1 MTPENRRRIVSAVI
15 LLLAG
20 GLIALALLRPRP
32 EDAPF
37 EEAPAP
43 KETTTETVA
52 DASSEA
58 ADGVTPTEPATEPAT
73 EPVANSAEPESEQPS
88 TSVQDEKADESG
100 VEPEPEPTPS
110 ESEPASEAPP
120 ATQAELVAR
129 APSGATTSP
138 KPLGGLDPTK
148 HRFQISF
155 SGSSAGIDEVVFSDF
170 WTEAAYARA
179 ATRHLKS
186 GGETP
191 MPPES
196 ERYTLRSTRYG
207 DDVIPLLAARSVE
220 IDGIRI
226 SLFGP
231 IWTEIEPGHFHT
243 EIVDQDGT
251 PQFRI
256 ERKFILPPNGY
267 DLTIQQKVEHLG
279 DGDSAQVRWIQYGP
293 GDLDRDR
300 GSFIEVRRFH
310 FGYLLPVDRD
320 PNQDNVTANG
330 QLYERTA
337 ILDRIGE
344 WYGLPASSRT
354 SSLLNLW
361 PNEDS
366 LEQSLSLSW
375 FGSTNRYFTLCV
387 HAIFDPPDQT
397 NRLVTG
403 SIESVRP
410 IADLN
415 APSEDQVIVTE
426 LHGPIKTIEPGMSAS
441 WNMGLYAGPLER
453 SVLETGQPYVGL
465 NMKDLIVYLMS
476 GCCSFCTF
484 SWLADGLVVFLS
496 FLHGIVFDWAIA
508 IVLLVCIVRLI
519 LHPVMKKGQ
528 VQMQRVSKL
537 MSALKPELDALQ
549 KKYKDDPA
557 KMQAE
562 QRRLFMERGVN
573 PLGCV
578 GGLLPTFLQMP
589 IWIALYAMLF
599 FAFELRQEPAFFG
612 VFQLMPDVMIGSA
625 TFFGQFL
632 GDLSRPDHFIEFA
645 EPINLSITKL
655 TGFNLLPIL
664 MGAIFFVQQK
674 YMSPPPSPNMSP
686 EQLQQ
691 QKIMKIMMVVLF
703 PVMLFQAPSGLT
715 LYILTSSSIGIIEGK
730 RIRKQVDAMDLTA
743 PPTKKPG
750 NDKRKGKRDQLARM
764 YAEKLEEAKKKQAA
778 KRKGN
783 SKSFKKRDG

>member
-1 MTPENRRRIVSAVI
+1 MNPENRRRIVSAVI
-15 LLLAG
+15 LLLAV
-20 GLIALALLRPRP
+20 GLIALALFRPRT

-37 EEAPAP
+37 EQAPDSSPKATSTVESTPATTEVVATESTAETTAETTAEPSPGKGSPPTEDPTANASEVKPEPAP
-43 KETTTETVA
+43 SEAETTT
-52 DASSEA
+52 D
-58 ADGVTPTEPATEPAT
+58 
-73 EPVANSAEPESEQPS
+73 
-88 TSVQDEKADESG
+88 
-100 VEPEPEPTPS
+100 
-110 ESEPASEAPP
+110 APP
-120 ATQAELVAR
+120 ASPSKLVAR
-129 APSGATTSP
+129 APGGATENPAS
-138 KPLGGLDPTK
+138 LGGLDPTE

-155 SGSSAGIDEVVFSDF
+155 SRSSAGIEEVVFSDF
-170 WTEAAYARA
+170 WTEAAFARA
-179 ATRHLKS
+179 AVRHKKT

-207 DDVIPLLAARSVE
+207 KDVIPLLAARAVD
-220 IDGIRI
+220 IDGVRV
-226 SLFGP
+226 SLYGEV
-231 IWTEIEPGHFHT
+231 WTQIEPGHFQT
-243 EIVDQDGT
+243 EIVDEDGQ
-251 PQFRI
+251 PKFRVD
-256 ERKFILPPNGY
+256 RRFVLPANGF
-267 DLTIQQKVEHLG
+267 DLTVQQRVVNL
-279 DGDSAQVRWIQYGP
+279 DGERAAQVRWIQYGP

-310 FGYLLPVDRD
+310 FGYLLPPDRD
-320 PNQDNVTANG
+320 PNQANVTANG
-330 QLYERTA
+330 QLYERGA

-344 WYGLPASSRT
+344 WYGLPAAER
-354 SSLLNLW
+354 SSLLMDLW
-361 PNEDS
+361 PNEES

-375 FGSTNRYFTLCV
+375 FGTTNRYFTLCV
-387 HAIFDPPDQT
+387 HAIYDPPDQT
-397 NRLVTG
+397 DRMVTG

-410 IADLN
+410 IADIN
-415 APSEDQVIVTE
+415 AASEDQVIFTE
-426 LHGPIKTIEPGMSAS
+426 LHGPVKTIEPGATGS
-441 WNMGLYAGPLER
+441 WDMGLYAGPLER
-453 SVLETGQPYVGL
+453 SVLMTGEPYVGL

-484 SWLADGLVVFLS
+484 SWLADGLVVFLG
-496 FLHGIVFDWAIA
+496 FLHSVVFDWAIA

-528 VQMQRVSKL
+528 IQMQRVGKL

-612 VFQLMPDVMIGSA
+612 LFQLLPDVKVGSSI
-625 TFFGQFL
+625 FFGQFL
-632 GDLSRPDHFIEFA
+632 GDLSRPDHFIEF
-645 EPINLSITKL
+645 EDPLSIFSITEL

-664 MGAIFFVQQK
+664 MGVIFFVQQK
-674 YMSPPPSPNMSP
+674 YMSPPPSPNTTP

-691 QKIMKIMMVVLF
+691 QKIMKVMMVVLF

-715 LYILTSSSIGIIEGK
+715 LYILTSSSIGIIESK

-743 PPTKKPG
+743 PPPKKPG
-750 NDKRKGKRDQLARM
+750 SEKRKGKRDQLARM

-778 KRKGN
+778 KRKGG

>member
-15 LLLAG
+15 LLLAA
-20 GLIALALLRPRP
+20 GLIAFALFSPRP
-32 EDAPF
+32 EDAAAPPPPAR
-37 EEAPAP
+37 EATTPATVAQAPQAIDEAAAAAP
-43 KETTTETVA
+43 KDAEEQTPDEDPSVPATGSDATGTTPEPAVA
-52 DASSEA
+52 DPPPA
-58 ADGVTPTEPATEPAT
+58 ADDETA
-73 EPVANSAEPESEQPS
+73 SQPM
-88 TSVQDEKADESG
+88 
-100 VEPEPEPTPS
+100 
-110 ESEPASEAPP
+110 
-120 ATQAELVAR
+120 LIAR
-129 APSGATTSP
+129 APDGKTASHT
-138 KPLGGLDPTK
+138 PLGGLDPTK

-155 SGSSAGIDEVVFSDF
+155 SGSSAGIEEVVFSDF
-170 WTEAAYARA
+170 WTEAAFARA
-179 ATRHLKS
+179 ASRHLKN

-207 DDVIPLLAARSVE
+207 NDVIPLLAARAIE
-220 IDGIRI
+220 IDGTRV

-231 IWTEIEPGHFHT
+231 IWTEISPGHFQT
-243 EIVDQDGT
+243 EIVDEAGD
-251 PQFRI
+251 PQFLV
-256 ERKFILPPNGY
+256 ERKFVLPPNGY
-267 DLTIQQKVEHLG
+267 DLTLEQRVEHLG
-279 DGDSAQVRWIQYGP
+279 DGDPAQVRWIQYGP

-310 FGYLLPVDRD
+310 FGYLLPIDRD
-320 PNQDNVTANG
+320 PNQSNVTANG
-330 QLYERTA
+330 QLFERTA

-354 SSLLNLW
+354 SSMLDLW
-361 PNEDS
+361 PNEES

-375 FGSTNRYFTLCV
+375 FGTTNRYFTICV
-387 HAIFDPPDQT
+387 HAVFDPPDQT

-415 APSEDQVIVTE
+415 APSDEQSIVTE
-426 LHGPIKTIEPGMSAS
+426 LYGPVKTIEPGTSAN
-441 WNMGLYAGPLER
+441 WDMGLYAGPLER

-496 FLHGIVFDWAIA
+496 FLHGIVFDWALA

-528 VQMQRVSKL
+528 VQMQRVSRL
-537 MSALKPELDALQ
+537 MSELKPELDALQ
-549 KKYKDDPA
+549 KKYKEDPA

-612 VFQLMPDVMIGSA
+612 VFQMLPDVVIGSA

-645 EPINLSITKL
+645 NPVDIWITKL
-655 TGFNLLPIL
+655 TGFNILPIL

-674 YMSPPPSPNMSP
+674 YMSPPPSPNMTP

-691 QKIMKIMMVVLF
+691 QKIMKVMMVVLF

-730 RIRKQVDAMDLTA
+730 RIRKQVDSMDLTA
-743 PPTKKPG
+743 PPPKKPG
-750 NDKRKGKRDQLARM
+750 SDKRKGKRDQLARM
-764 YAEKLEEAKKKQAA
+764 YAAKLDEAKKKQAA

>member
-32 EDAPF
+32 ESVPAESVTALETGGESVEPPSADRVVV
-37 EEAPAP
+37 EEAP
-43 KETTTETVA
+43 
-52 DASSEA
+52 
-58 ADGVTPTEPATEPAT
+58 
-73 EPVANSAEPESEQPS
+73 EPEIPEVPE
-88 TSVQDEKADESG
+88 VAEADTATPPPAEES
-100 VEPEPEPTPS
+100 
-110 ESEPASEAPP
+110 APP
-120 ATQAELVAR
+120 ADPTAQSDGDAEADDEPAAALVAR
-129 APSGATTSP
+129 APSGPVDAPS
-138 KPLGGLDPTK
+138 PLGGLDADE
-148 HRFQISF
+148 HRFLIAF
-155 SGSSAGIDEVVFSDF
+155 SGSSAGIQEIVFSDF
-170 WTEAAYARA
+170 WTEAAFARSA
-179 ATRHLKS
+179 DRHRKN

-196 ERYTLRSTRYG
+196 ERYTLRSSRYG
-207 DDVIPLLAARSVE
+207 NSEIPVLAARAVE
-220 IDGIRI
+220 IDGARI

-231 IWTEIEPGHFHT
+231 VWSEIGPGHFQT
-243 EIVDQDGT
+243 EIVDDDDQ
-251 PQFRI
+251 PRFRVN
-256 ERKFILPPNGY
+256 RRFVLQPNGY
-267 DLTIQQKVEHLG
+267 DLTLEQSVEHLG
-279 DGDSAQVRWIQYGP
+279 NGDPVEVRWIQYGP

-320 PNQDNVTANG
+320 PTQSNVTANG
-330 QLYERTA
+330 QLYERKA
-337 ILDRIGE
+337 VLDRIGE
-344 WYGLPASSRT
+344 WYQVPAASRT
-354 SSLLNLW
+354 SSMLDLW
-361 PNEDS
+361 PNEQS
-366 LEQSLSLSW
+366 IEQSLSLSW
-375 FGSTNRYFTLCV
+375 FGTTNRYFTLCV
-387 HAIFDPPDQT
+387 HAVFDPPELTD
-397 NRLVTG
+397 RLVTG

-410 IADLN
+410 IADVN
-415 APSEDQVIVTE
+415 APDAQQSIVTE
-426 LHGPIKTIEPGMSAS
+426 IYGPTRLIEPGSAAH
-441 WNMGLYAGPLER
+441 WDIGVYAGPLER
-453 SVLETGQPYVGL
+453 SVLENGQPYVGL

-496 FLHGIVFDWAIA
+496 FLHGIVFDWALA

-519 LHPVMKKGQ
+519 LHPVMRKGQ
-528 VQMQRVSKL
+528 IQMQRVSRL
-537 MSALKPELDALQ
+537 MGDLKPELDALQ
-549 KKYKDDPA
+549 KKYKEDPA
-557 KMQAE
+557 KMQSE

-612 VFQLMPDVMIGSA
+612 VFQMLPDVAIGSA
-625 TFFGQFL
+625 TLFGRFL

-645 EPINLSITKL
+645 VPVDIWITKL
-655 TGFNLLPIL
+655 TGFNLLPLL
-664 MGAIFFVQQK
+664 MGGIFFVQQK
-674 YMSPPPSPNMSP
+674 YMSPPPSPNMTP
-686 EQLQQ
+686 EQKQQ

-750 NDKRKGKRDQLARM
+750 AEKRKTKRDQLARM
-764 YAEKLEEAKKKQAA
+764 YAAKLEEAKKKQAS
-778 KRKGN
+778 KRKG
-783 SKSFKKRDG
+783 SSRSFKKRDG